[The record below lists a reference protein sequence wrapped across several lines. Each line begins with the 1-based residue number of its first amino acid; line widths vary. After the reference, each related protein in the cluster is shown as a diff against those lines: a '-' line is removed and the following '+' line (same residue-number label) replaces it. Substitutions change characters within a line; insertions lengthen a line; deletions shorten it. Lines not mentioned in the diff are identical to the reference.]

1 MKKAANLNVGDIAI
15 YISGDDEI
23 STSVVVSQPIDDGR
37 KRPIFK
43 IGRKDLANGDY
54 LISSNVVYD
63 TIEEANK
70 VLVETLKERIKYYER
85 EKLIAEGM
93 ILVLNNKLK
102 NLSES

>member
-1 MKKAANLNVGDIAI
+1 MKKAADLNVGDTAI

-23 STSVVVSQPIDDGR
+23 TTSVVVSKPIDDGR
-37 KRPIFK
+37 ERPIFK

-54 LISSNVVYD
+54 LINGSVVYD
-63 TIEEANK
+63 TTEEANK
-70 VLVETLKERIKYYER
+70 VLVETLKKRIKHYEN

-102 NLSES
+102 RLSES

>member
-1 MKKAANLNVGDIAI
+1 MKKAADLNVGDIAI

-23 STSVVVSQPIDDGR
+23 STSAVVSRPIDDGK

-54 LISSNVVYD
+54 LINGSVVYD

-70 VLVETLKERIKYYER
+70 VLVETLKGKIKYYEN

-93 ILVLNNKLK
+93 ILLLNNKLK
-102 NLSES
+102 RLSES

>member
-1 MKKAANLNVGDIAI
+1 MKKAANLNVGDTVI

-23 STSVVVSQPIDDGR
+23 TTSIVVSKPIDDGME
-37 KRPIFK
+37 RPIFK

-54 LISSNVVYD
+54 LINGSVVYD
-63 TIEEANK
+63 STEEANK
-70 VLVETLKERIKYYER
+70 VLVEILKERIKYYEN

-102 NLSES
+102 RLT